1 MKLGVFLFLL
11 LFMLPRAAM
20 ADMPPYTWNPATGKM
35 EYDPDKYGPGDP
47 GPLTPRRRPIHA
59 PDGDKEAE
67 EKEGKAAL
75 LAMVSILGVLALSRP
90 QRPEVARPEVS
101 G

>member
-35 EYDPDKYGPGDP
+35 E
-47 GPLTPRRRPIHA
+47 
-59 PDGDKEAE
+59 
-67 EKEGKAAL
+67 
-75 LAMVSILGVLALSRP
+75 
-90 QRPEVARPEVS
+90 
-101 G
+101 